1 MKKIFTNVVLYKIKQ
16 NLLKLVTS
24 AFLLSYSLPF
34 GQVTSNSSAGNY
46 TENMDNILTNV
57 DKSPITTGIL
67 YDRILSFADLDLLK
81 EDGVI
86 TTSNS
91 QHFMQSWSELYRS
104 SYNPTSLSLEQLK
117 ANLQNTSTSTSTT
130 MTMGAMAIGIP
141 SNPVNQS
148 NTVYLGIINTKMN
161 YIDFGTPSQP
171 SLDYNNGYLYNK
183 PGINPFL
190 EKQVTVIAPLK
201 AKITANNAVFRLHPN
216 YKMQLSGLPIK
227 NLTAN
232 FGTATTYNLI
242 TNGINSSTYPTITFT
257 TSGKKT
263 FTFTATYSNNT
274 TEVLKATMEV
284 ELPVPPIEYYKITN
298 GTYPEAEDF
307 VGNSGITQTITFK
320 GYNEATA
327 TSGKLE
333 YRTYYNTISN
343 PGFDPLSRTFSIEPK
358 LRKEVLILDGYDP
371 SDGRKIY
378 TQSTGYNADSKSLYE
393 LMIYDPDNNP
403 QTDNDKN
410 LVRELQSKGYDV
422 TLVNFPVGAD
432 YIERNAMA
440 LVALIQRENAKL
452 AANGSTEQIAIMGPS
467 MGGLVSR
474 YALAY
479 MEKNNIP
486 HNTRL
491 WVSFD
496 SPHLGANIPIAA
508 QETLYFYGYKGAQDL
523 AKTRFDEN
531 FRSPAAR
538 QMLIEQLDYN
548 HENSPYPTD
557 LLPNGGV
564 PSGQNNNTPF
574 RYQFTNNLSNN
585 GIAGSNGF
593 PQNLRKIA
601 IVNGNTL
608 GIKTNLESQMY
619 LELAAFKIVKYGQ
632 IFGTPIQTK
641 INVARIENRFL
652 ATPYNSVQTFYGKSA
667 NLGNFPNIFVSQ
679 TVNRPNSNPR
689 GAMDIVPGGIYNTQ
703 GIIKDQF
710 DAALND
716 AIPGRRSIEWRTYVP
731 NHAFIPTV
739 SSLAFKNFDFNWN
752 TPLNRNLICDTN
764 NKEIPFDSYF
774 APSQNEEHVFV
785 SSNMV
790 KWLMEELND
799 NPQAPWFPINADS
812 FQGADKL
819 CLNQTETYSFSDPC
833 KLPSNVIWSL
843 NNTNAQI
850 LSSNSNSLTLKGIT
864 SGSVILTASF
874 QNGQT
879 LTKTIWVGSP
889 IANVMQSYE
898 PKPYNE
904 SHFYLDS
911 DDLDPTQGVTSIQ
924 WTKLSSTP
932 SSAYVVLYATPGST
946 SGFARGSNQNWSLEG
961 KVDITN
967 ACGTTTKY
975 FTLTPDDAAPEDYLL
990 TKVENANTY
999 SVFKKSENSN
1009 TTAQTE
1015 QYQIKVANNLG
1026 TIVISKTA
1034 NSFNVQSLPTG
1045 TYIVNV
1051 SKAGKTIINQTII
1064 KN

>member
-1 MKKIFTNVVLYKIKQ
+1 MNKISINDVFYKVKQ
-16 NLLKLVTS
+16 NTLKLLVLKFLALYSISFGQITSNATS
-24 AFLLSYSLPF
+24 ADYTTNTDNVLS
-34 GQVTSNSSAGNY
+34 
-46 TENMDNILTNV
+46 NV
-57 DKSPITTGIL
+57 DKTPITTGIL
-67 YDRILSFADLDLLK
+67 YDRVMSFADLDLLK
-81 EDGVI
+81 EDGAI

-104 SYNPTSLSLEQLK
+104 SYNPTFLSLEQLK
-117 ANLQNTSTSTSTT
+117 ANLQNTSTGTA
-130 MTMGAMAIGIP
+130 MTMGALAIGIP
-141 SNPVNQS
+141 SNPINQS

-190 EKQVTVIAPLK
+190 EKQVTVIAPLT
-201 AKITANNAVFRLHPN
+201 AKIIANNAVFRLHPN

-227 NLTAN
+227 DLTAN

-242 TNGINSSTYPTITFT
+242 TNGINSSSYPTIIFT

-284 ELPVPPIEYYKITN
+284 ELPAPPIEFYKITN
-298 GTYPEAEDF
+298 GAYPEAEDF
-307 VGNSGITQTITFK
+307 VGNSGITQTIAFK

-327 TSGKLE
+327 SSGKLE

-343 PGFDPLSRTFSIEPK
+343 PGFDPSSRTFSIEPK
-358 LRKEVLILDGYDP
+358 LRKEVIILDGYDP

-378 TQSTGYNADSKSLYE
+378 PGSAGYSAISQSLFE
-393 LMIYDPDNNP
+393 LMQYDPDNNS
-403 QTDNDKN
+403 QTNNNKN

-440 LVALIQRENAKL
+440 LVALLQRESAKL
-452 AANGSTEQIAIMGPS
+452 ATNGSTEQISIMGPS

-479 MEKNNIP
+479 MEKNSIP
-486 HNTRL
+486 HNTKL

-548 HENSPYPTD
+548 HENNPYPTD

-564 PSGQNNNTPF
+564 PSGQYNNTPF

-608 GIKTNLESQMY
+608 GIKTNLESQMH

-652 ATPYNSVQTFYGKSA
+652 ATPYNFVQTFNGKSA
-667 NLGNFPNIFVSQ
+667 NLGNFPNVFVSQ

-689 GAMDIVPGGIYNTQ
+689 GSMDIVPGGIYNTQ

-785 SSNMV
+785 SGNMV
-790 KWLMEELND
+790 KWLINELD
-799 NPQAPWFPINADS
+799 GQPQAPWFPIEAAQFN
-812 FQGADKL
+812 GL
-819 CLNQTETYSFSDPC
+819 RTICINETYSYSFPDPC
-833 KLPSNVIWSL
+833 KLPSGATWSL

-850 LSSNSNSLTLKGIT
+850 VSSTGSSVNLKGIT
-864 SGSVILTASF
+864 SGSVLLTATF

-879 LTKTIWVGSP
+879 LTKTIWIGSP
-889 IANVMQSYE
+889 IFHIEPDASNSNNYVIFNAIPDPSTISFEQMGVADTNIVWKRLDNGQTRTGASY
-898 PKPYNE
+898 
-904 SHFYLDS
+904 
-911 DDLDPTQGVTSIQ
+911 
-924 WTKLSSTP
+924 
-932 SSAYVVLYATPGST
+932 SAHAPG
-946 SGFARGSNQNWSLEG
+946 QNWSFDVEV
-961 KVDITN
+961 KATN
-967 ACGTTTKY
+967 SCGTFKTYATI
-975 FTLTPDDAAPEDYLL
+975 TPPPAMPCETFVL
-990 TKVENANTY
+990 
-999 SVFKKSENSN
+999 
-1009 TTAQTE
+1009 AQTNQNNNYTILKSVDPE
-1015 QYQIKVANNLG
+1015 CPIINGKTTETYQIKVANSMG
-1026 TIVISKTA
+1026 VIIVSKTGV
-1034 NSFNVQSLPTG
+1034 SFDLSTYPTG
-1045 TYIVNV
+1045 MYVVNIQ
-1051 SKAGKTIINQTII
+1051 KNNQTIINQTII